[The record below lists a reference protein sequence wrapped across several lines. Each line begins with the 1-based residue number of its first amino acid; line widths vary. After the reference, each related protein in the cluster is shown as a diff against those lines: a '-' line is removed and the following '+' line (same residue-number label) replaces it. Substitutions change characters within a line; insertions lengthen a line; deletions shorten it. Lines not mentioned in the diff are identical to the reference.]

1 MAVQHSTL
9 AQLSNASK
17 EMIKEAIYTM
27 EHETPNRALVRSF
40 TLQEGH
46 DTMVIPKVGQMTFLA
61 INESQKNTNE
71 MDIGMTTSSV
81 STSIV
86 GGKVILTDTLLR
98 DNSLDIWQ
106 IVGKQVGDAGARK
119 IDRDIIALYP
129 SLNGGTT
136 LGAAAA
142 VFSID
147 NVLAVIAH
155 AKTNKFGSGMHII
168 CHPNQLARLSKDLS
182 AVNSGRPIPRGYS
195 EDRLA
200 NFFTGIVLGA
210 VPFFETGNI
219 DLDTNNDAI
228 GCIKAK
234 DTLGVLQAGSVRS
247 RRERDESIGEGAWI
261 LYVTHRYTAFER
273 DDATG
278 APLTYASATKATS

>member
-182 AVNSGRPIPRGYS
+182 AINSGRPIPRGYS

-210 VPFFETGNI
+210 VPFFEDGNI

-234 DTLGVLQAGSVRS
+234 DTLGVLSAGSVRN